1 MRMSNC
7 TGTTNTVKLH
17 KEGSAKDS
25 EGQTSEVKCGMVGT
39 GDKKGKIICEEGL
52 IKIADAYL
60 VLCLEKA

>member
-39 GDKKGKIICEEGL
+39 RDKKGKIVCEEGM

-60 VLCLEKA
+60 MLCLEKA